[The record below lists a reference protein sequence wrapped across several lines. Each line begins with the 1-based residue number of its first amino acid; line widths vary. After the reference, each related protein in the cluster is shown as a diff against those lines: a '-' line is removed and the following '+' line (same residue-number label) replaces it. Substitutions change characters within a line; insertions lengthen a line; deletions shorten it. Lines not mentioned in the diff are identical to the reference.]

1 MAAADEQ
8 DAREHAAALPGLR
21 VLHVMRAPVGGLFR
35 HVADLTRAQA
45 ASGCHVGVVA
55 DSLTGGED
63 AARILGGL
71 SPHLALGVTR
81 LPMRRLPHPDDL
93 RIAWRVAALVRELQ
107 PHIIHG
113 HGAKGGLYARLPAVL
128 PIFPQPA
135 SAPARVYTPHG
146 GSLHFRPDSPLGR
159 IFFTAE
165 LIMGRVTDLMPFESD
180 YARRRF
186 SETVEPPRALA
197 PVVHN
202 GLSPQEF
209 APVAPAPGAADFV
222 FIGEMRVAKGV
233 EDLLHAFAALPGDLR
248 LALAGSGLDEA
259 QFRTLAHELGLADR
273 VAFHPRTPT
282 REALAHGKILVVP
295 SRAESL
301 PYIVLEAIAAKTPVV
316 STRVGG
322 IPEIFGS
329 QAARLAPPR
338 DPAALAAAMRA
349 MHDMSP
355 QARMALAEEMAD
367 FVKTRFTI
375 DRMNEGVLGGYRAA
389 LSRTPRLAAA
399 GSAH

>member
-1 MAAADEQ
+1 MAAADDQ
-8 DAREHAAALPGLR
+8 DARDDAAFPSGLR
-21 VLHVMRAPVGGLFR
+21 ILHIMRAPVGGLFR

-45 ASGCHVGVVA
+45 ASGCKVGVVA

-63 AARILGGL
+63 AERILGEL

-93 RIAWRVAALVRELQ
+93 RIAWRIASRVRELR
-107 PHIIHG
+107 PDIVHG

-128 PIFPQPA
+128 PIFP
-135 SAPARVYTPHG
+135 SADHRPARAYTPHG
-146 GSLHFRPDSPLGR
+146 GSLHFRPNSLPGR
-159 IFFTAE
+159 VFFTAE

-186 SETVEPPRALA
+186 SETVEPPRAHA

-209 APVAPAPGAADFV
+209 EPVAPTPDAADFI

-233 EDLLHAFAALPGDLR
+233 EDLLRAFAALPGDLR
-248 LALAGSGLDEA
+248 LALVGSGVDEA
-259 QFRTLAHELGLADR
+259 RFRALAQDLGLADR
-273 VAFHPRTPT
+273 VTFHPRMPT
-282 REALAHGKILVVP
+282 RDALALGKILVVP

-301 PYIVLEAIAAKTPVV
+301 PYIVLEAIAAQTPIV
-316 STRVGG
+316 STQVGG

-329 QAARLAPPR
+329 QASLLAPAS
-338 DPAALAAAMRA
+338 DPAALAVAMRA
-349 MHDMSP
+349 MIDMSP
-355 QARMALAEEMAD
+355 TTRAALAEEMAG
-367 FVKTRFTI
+367 FVKDRFTI
-375 DRMNEGVLGGYRAA
+375 DLMNQGVLSGYRAA
-389 LSRTPRLAAA
+389 LRRAERLRAA
-399 GSAH
+399 GAMH